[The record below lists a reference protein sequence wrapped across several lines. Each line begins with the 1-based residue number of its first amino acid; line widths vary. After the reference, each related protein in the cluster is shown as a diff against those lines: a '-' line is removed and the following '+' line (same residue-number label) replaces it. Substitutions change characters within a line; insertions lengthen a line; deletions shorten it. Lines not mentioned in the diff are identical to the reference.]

1 MTDPATP
8 SAQPASVVRIDV
20 PGGGELTHRDV
31 AANGARFHIAEM
43 GDGPLV
49 LLLHGFPQFW
59 WTWRHQMVALADA
72 GFRAVAM
79 DLRGVGGSDRT
90 PAATTRRTSPS
101 TSRASYGPS
110 ASPTRHSWG
119 TTWAAISRGPRPS
132 CGPSWCSRLVVSSM
146 PHPRRWRS
154 AMLSDLKQ
162 TAAGSYVWGFQRPW
176 VPERQL
182 VADDGALVGRL
193 IRDWSGPRL
202 PDDEVVDVYRRAMC
216 IPSTA
221 HCSVEPY
228 RWMVRSMARPDG
240 IQFNRRMKRPVRVP
254 TLHLHGSLDPV
265 MRTRSAAGSGE
276 YVEAPYRW
284 RLFDGLGHFPHEED
298 PVAFSNELVS
308 WLKDPEPD
316 R

>member
-1 MTDPATP
+1 MTVAD
-8 SAQPASVVRIDV
+8 SSGVRLDG
-20 PGGGELTHRDV
+20 PWTHRDV

-59 WTWRHQMVALADA
+59 WTWRHQLTALAEA

-90 PAATTRRTSPS
+90 PRGYDPGNLALDVTGVIRSLGEPDAALVGHDLGGYLAWTAAAMRPKLVRRL
-101 TSRASYGPS
+101 A
-110 ASPTRHSWG
+110 
-119 TTWAAISRGPRPS
+119 
-132 CGPSWCSRLVVSSM
+132 VSSM

-154 AMLSDLKQ
+154 AMLTDVRQS
-162 TAAGSYVWGFQRPW
+162 ARSSHIWGFQQPW
-176 VPERQL
+176 LPERRL
-182 VADDGALVGRL
+182 VADDAELVGEL
-193 IRDWSGPRL
+193 IRAWSGPVPPQGAAL
-202 PDDEVVDVYRRAMC
+202 KTYQRAML

-221 HCSVEPY
+221 HCSIEPY
-228 RWMVRSMARPDG
+228 RWLVRSMARPDG
-240 IQFNRRMKRPVRVP
+240 VQFYRRMRRPVRVP
-254 TLHLHGSLDPV
+254 TLHVHGSLDPAS
-265 MRTRSAAGSGE
+265 RPRSAAGSAE

-298 PVAFSNELVS
+298 PGAFSNELIN
-308 WLKDPEPD
+308 WLHDAEPD